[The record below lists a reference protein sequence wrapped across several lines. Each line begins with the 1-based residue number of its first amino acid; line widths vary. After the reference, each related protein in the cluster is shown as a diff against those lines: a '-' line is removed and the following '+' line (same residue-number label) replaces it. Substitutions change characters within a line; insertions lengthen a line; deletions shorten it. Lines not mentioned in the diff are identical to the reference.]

1 MALGVILRGLI
12 TLVQR
17 KVAPWA
23 KYDAIGGLIE
33 RRIPSI

>member
-1 MALGVILRGLI
+1 VIMALGVTLRGLI

-23 KYDAIGGLIE
+23 K
-33 RRIPSI
+33 